1 MVAVAVGA
9 TIVGGVTQ
17 YASGKASAK
26 AAKQGADRAADV
38 QQYMYDTTREDYAPY
53 RAVGQGALSKLAG
66 MYGIDYTDP
75 TKVNWDD
82 YVRGNPDALANW
94 NSLSAKQQQEFG
106 SLQQFGKYHY
116 EQDGSRRDLA
126 PYTIGGTTQGTS
138 EPYGGFE
145 TSPGYQFRLDE
156 GIKAIQRSAAARGA
170 LSSGAT
176 MKSLNNYAQGQA
188 SGEYNN
194 YVNSL
199 MNLAGIGSGATS
211 GTASAGAQAAGGIAN
226 AYTNAGN
233 AQAAGAINTGNAI
246 NGTVQ
251 NLAGA
256 YLYGQGAGWFGG
268 NGGSSP
274 TMTTYPGFGNA

>member
-17 YASGKASAK
+17 YASGKAAAK
-26 AAKQGADRAADV
+26 ASKQGADRAADV

-66 MYGIDYTDP
+66 MYGIDYTD
-75 TKVNWDD
+75 TSKVNWDD

-94 NSLSAKQQQEFG
+94 NSLGAKGQQEFG

-116 EQDGSRRDLA
+116 EKDGSRRDLS
-126 PYTIGGTTQGTS
+126 PYTVGGGSAQGTS
-138 EPYGGFE
+138 QPYGGFE

-156 GIKAIQRSAAARGA
+156 GIKAIQRSAAARGSLA
-170 LSSGAT
+170 SGAT

-211 GTASAGAQAAGGIAN
+211 GTASAGAQAASGIAN

-268 NGGSSP
+268 KG
-274 TMTTYPGFGNA
+274 

>member
-17 YASGKASAK
+17 YASGKAAAK
-26 AAKQGADRAADV
+26 ASKQGADRAADV

-53 RAVGQGALSKLAG
+53 REVGSSALSKLAG
-66 MYGIDYTDP
+66 MYGLAQPSAATDWG
-75 TKVNWDD
+75 T
-82 YVRGNPDALANW
+82 YVRSNPDIQAGYNAL
-94 NSLSAKQQQEFG
+94 SSREKE
-106 SLQQFGKYHY
+106 QFPSVYDYAKYHY
-116 EQDGSRRDLA
+116 DKYGQFENRKGVTSTA
-126 PYTIGGTTQGTS
+126 SSAS

-156 GIKAIQRSAAARGA
+156 GIKAIQRSAAARGSLA
-170 LSSGAT
+170 SGAT

-211 GTASAGAQAAGGIAN
+211 GTASAGSQAAAGIAN

-268 NGGSSP
+268 KG
-274 TMTTYPGFGNA
+274 